1 MIWGFRVVIRCKGV
15 MEGGEGG
22 GGNMRGRDL
31 GGGVRKM
38 IFVQFI

>member
-1 MIWGFRVVIRCKGV
+1 

-22 GGNMRGRDL
+22 GGNMGERDL
-31 GGGVRKM
+31 GGGVGKV

>member
-1 MIWGFRVVIRCKGV
+1 

-22 GGNMRGRDL
+22 GGNMGETGPGWRMAE
-31 GGGVRKM
+31 V